1 LKPRLERATRQ
12 IQGQITKLDNRLERL
27 KERDSSTF
35 KRLVAGMEKH
45 DTQRSTALS
54 NELAEVRK
62 MAKLVSQAKIALEQT
77 ALRLNTVQ
85 DIGDMVATIAPAMSI
100 IRNVRSG
107 LVNFMPEAQHE
118 MGEISNVLS
127 TILVD
132 AGQLGGTTLNFEAA
146 NEDAEKILAEASI
159 VAEKRMKENFPEL
172 PMPTREAT

>member
-1 LKPRLERATRQ
+1 
-12 IQGQITKLDNRLERL
+12 
-27 KERDSSTF
+27 
-35 KRLVAGMEKH
+35 
-45 DTQRSTALS
+45 
-54 NELAEVRK
+54 
-62 MAKLVSQAKIALEQT
+62 
-77 ALRLNTVQ
+77 LRLNTVQ